1 MLWCTIASK
10 VVRREGAGG
19 MREDDD
25 GVCSPDAPAAAGH
38 GSPVDSYTLVV
49 RLSSGVELEYDLD
62 PGWFVGHMRK
72 PSS

>member
-1 MLWCTIASK
+1 MSSK

-25 GVCSPDAPAAAGH
+25 GVCSSDTRPAAGQDD
-38 GSPVDSYTLVV
+38 PVDSYTLVV

-62 PGWFVGHMRK
+62 PRWFLQHMAK
-72 PSS
+72 PSA